1 MGGEYY
7 KILKKWW
14 MLKGMKNAGLKKFL
28 TQQMIKTRGE
38 QLLHGLSLKKRRK
51 RKKNVPK
58 YTTRVLLAKI
68 HLLKTSPGMPIMQGG
83 VLLSKTVIAVPSIIS
98 QIWNTK

>member
-14 MLKGMKNAGLKKFL
+14 MLKGINNAGLKIFL

-58 YTTRVLLAKI
+58 YTTHVLLAKI
-68 HLLKTSPGMPIMQGG
+68 QQLKTSPIMPIMQGR
-83 VLLSKTVIAVPSIIS
+83 LLLLRTVIAVPSIIS

>member
-7 KILKKWW
+7 KILKRWW

-28 TQQMIKTRGE
+28 TQQMIKTRDE

-68 HLLKTSPGMPIMQGG
+68 QLLKTSPSMPIMQGRL
-83 VLLSKTVIAVPSIIS
+83 LLSRTVIAVPSIIS
-98 QIWNTK
+98 QI